1 MAHVSS
7 EIQDDSLKNGSTG
20 SAASISSPLCD
31 YTFTGDVDLRSM
43 IEENAFQ
50 ALSGGSLIKRPRY
63 TFCVSEPDEDNDF
76 LSLTFP
82 RKLWKIVESD
92 QFKSIW
98 WDEKGTS
105 IVIDE
110 ELFKKEVLER
120 KAPFRIFETG
130 SMKSLVRQ
138 LNLYGFSKMR
148 QSFQRSASLADF
160 LAEEK
165 EVSVLSKLQFY
176 HNPNFK
182 RGCPQLLVRMKR
194 RVGIKN
200 ASAVSL
206 VQDINKKSC
215 KGGDNVDSL
224 NSGFVAKTSGE
235 RVCSN
240 STNLNLPLIR
250 KPSPSQRIATTSP
263 MRSDFS
269 PATTSVRPIRPSE
282 QVGMEQHAVLNQL
295 TTFHMHSHSSYT
307 QANGHIVNF
316 VTTTTSTS
324 QYRIISPLQSSYF
337 GTMVEPS
344 TFSTRYADLSA
355 SEARFSNLQ
364 PAGNPWFTIPMI
376 ADTSTA
382 SLSRSTHQPSPS
394 YAHQTNYN

>member
-1 MAHVSS
+1 
-7 EIQDDSLKNGSTG
+7 
-20 SAASISSPLCD
+20 
-31 YTFTGDVDLRSM
+31 
-43 IEENAFQ
+43 
-50 ALSGGSLIKRPRY
+50 
-63 TFCVSEPDEDNDF
+63 
-76 LSLTFP
+76 
-82 RKLWKIVESD
+82 
-92 QFKSIW
+92 
-98 WDEKGTS
+98 
-105 IVIDE
+105 
-110 ELFKKEVLER
+110 
-120 KAPFRIFETG
+120 
-130 SMKSLVRQ
+130 
-138 LNLYGFSKMR
+138 
-148 QSFQRSASLADF
+148 
-160 LAEEK
+160 
-165 EVSVLSKLQFY
+165 
-176 HNPNFK
+176 
-182 RGCPQLLVRMKR
+182 MKR

-269 PATTSVRPIRPSE
+269 PATTSVRAIRPLE

-344 TFSTRYADLSA
+344 TFSTRYTDLSA

-382 SLSRSTHQPSPS
+382 SLSRSTHQLSPS